1 MRIEG
6 IIVEHEKEKINTRA
20 KLHLIAADRCRSN
33 TAGFTLYTLSVAADG
48 VSYTTYSGSLL
59 SGMLTTFSS
68 L

>member
-1 MRIEG
+1 M
-6 IIVEHEKEKINTRA
+6 
-20 KLHLIAADRCRSN
+20 AADRCRSN
-33 TAGFTLYTLSVAADG
+33 TAGFTQYTLSVAADG